1 MQNSGGKK
9 SLWYNILILHAAGIN
24 CLRPQTGTLTILKK
38 HARLS
43 KNGNMRK
50 TNTNK
55 ILNTINQPIQH
66 KCYIHIIQPTTWIQ
80 FIILF
85 QELPSMTMKNQNVN
99 KKETFM
105 FCSLALKSFTI
116 TLNNRNLSVSTQV
129 KSNHSCAYLILLC
142 TNLGI
147 EDPFYFDVDPGRD
160 PRISIK
166 KYGSGSGSRSRSD
179 LVKAN

>member
-1 MQNSGGKK
+1 
-9 SLWYNILILHAAGIN
+9 
-24 CLRPQTGTLTILKK
+24 
-38 HARLS
+38 
-43 KNGNMRK
+43 
-50 TNTNK
+50 
-55 ILNTINQPIQH
+55 
-66 KCYIHIIQPTTWIQ
+66 
-80 FIILF
+80 
-85 QELPSMTMKNQNVN
+85 MTMKNQNVN

-147 EDPFYFDVDPGRD
+147 EDPFYFDVDPGWD